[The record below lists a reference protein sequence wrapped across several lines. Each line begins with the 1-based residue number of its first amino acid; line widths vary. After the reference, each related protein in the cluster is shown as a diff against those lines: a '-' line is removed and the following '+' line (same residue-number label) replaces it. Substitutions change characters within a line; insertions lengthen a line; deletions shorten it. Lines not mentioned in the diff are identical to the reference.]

1 MSDRPIAVPRSRL
14 SKQDRHVQLL
24 QVARD
29 LIREEG
35 TDGLT
40 LGRLAQRA
48 GVAKPLVY
56 DHFGTRAGVL
66 SELYREFD
74 ARQHETL
81 DAALEGT
88 EPELGAVARVVAGAY
103 IGCVL
108 AEGRE
113 LADVVAALTGSP
125 TLDRLHREADEA
137 YIAKCRRALAPF
149 AGPEPIG
156 LADLRAIVGAADA
169 LARAAV
175 TGGID
180 ADQARSTLTR
190 IIIAVV
196 SPG

>member
-1 MSDRPIAVPRSRL
+1 MSDRPVAAPRSRL
-14 SKQDRHVQLL
+14 SKQARHAQLL
-24 QVARD
+24 HVARQ
-29 LIREEG
+29 LIRDEG

-74 ARQHETL
+74 ARQHEML
-81 DAALEGT
+81 DAALEGAT
-88 EPELGAVARVVAGAY
+88 PELGVVAQVVAGAY

-125 TLDRLHREADEA
+125 TLDRLHQEADDA
-137 YIAKCRRALAPF
+137 YIAKCRTALTPF
-149 AGPEPIG
+149 SWTEPIG
-156 LADLRAIVGAADA
+156 IADLRAIVGAADA
-169 LARAAV
+169 LARAAL
-175 TGGID
+175 TGGIT

-190 IIIAVV
+190 IIVAVIA
-196 SPG
+196 GE